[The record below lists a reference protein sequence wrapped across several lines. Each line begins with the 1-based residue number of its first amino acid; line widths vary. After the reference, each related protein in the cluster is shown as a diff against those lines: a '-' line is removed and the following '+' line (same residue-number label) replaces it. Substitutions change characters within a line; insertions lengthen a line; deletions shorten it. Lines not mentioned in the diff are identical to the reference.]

1 MEDERRETFFERND
15 WKIWVVLSLLFM
27 FIGVEGVRM
36 GGSTYAGEE
45 AVQFETITGTTWE
58 KLQADSPG
66 VARLIDSQ
74 ARSGGVTVAGGA
86 LFSLALALFGLRRRQ
101 RWAWFTMWVWPLL
114 LAVMATMVL
123 LSEKTPGTEGIPAT
137 VIVQAVILIITV
149 ALLVLSY
156 RKYRPS

>member
-1 MEDERRETFFERND
+1 MEDKRREPFFERND
-15 WKIWVVLSLLFM
+15 WKIWVALSLLFL

-86 LFSLALALFGLRRRQ
+86 LFSLALAVFGLRRRV
-101 RWAWFTMWVWPLL
+101 RWAWLTMWVWPLL
-114 LAVMATMVL
+114 LAVMAIMAL
-123 LSEKTPGTEGIPAT
+123 LTEDAPGSEGIPPN
-137 VIVQAVILIITV
+137 VIAQAVIFIITV
-149 ALLVLSY
+149 ALLALSY
-156 RKYRPS
+156 RKYRRS